1 MSQDIRRE
9 RAGVSFETIAGATH
23 YIAQLEAE
31 NRTLRHALAYAAKFS
46 SFDDDVD
53 LVVQAAL
60 KVRNA

>member
-9 RAGVSFETIAGATH
+9 RAGVRFETIAGASD
-23 YIAQLEAE
+23 YIARLEAE
-31 NRTLRHALAYAAKFS
+31 NRTLRHALAYAAMFS
-46 SFDDDVD
+46 SFDEDVD